1 MGAKGVL
8 RWRGKEEVFPIVLR
22 EGVGKRTY
30 AGIKG
35 RVTSLLV
42 YYLFSEHSPKL
53 SKAELLDPSII
64 LTKLGMEQSIAKVV
78 K

>member
-1 MGAKGVL
+1 MMGAKGVV
-8 RWRGKEEVFPIVLR
+8 RWRGREEVFPTVLR
-22 EGVGKRTY
+22 EGVGTRTD

-35 RVTSLLV
+35 RVTWLLV

-64 LTKLGMEQSIAKVV
+64 LTKLGMER
-78 K
+78 